1 MKARSDVKDVLQKNL
16 IKKRK
21 TKEKEIPLMDVLHSL
36 ATSIA
41 DKVTSERGDL
51 MSSGDEKEIDKETE
65 EMIDSLVSETLSNVF
80 GNKREGNEASKSVS
94 DDNTVKRTDAEKEND
109 KFKKDDADNT
119 DSAENSVSDDTIER
133 QAASKRNAER
143 SSDAAHDEA
152 ANQQTE
158 TLTED
163 GGTSQPLKEDDG
175 LSSAAGATETLDDD
189 LEDIT
194 DDEKG
199 KKEKKEKCKPSSI
212 VTCSCTFFS
221 LFHS

>member
-1 MKARSDVKDVLQKNL
+1 MKARSDVKDALQKNL
-16 IKKRK
+16 VKERK

-51 MSSGDEKEIDKETE
+51 MSNGDEKEIDKETE
-65 EMIDSLVSETLSNVF
+65 EMIDNLVSETLSNVF
-80 GNKREGNEASKSVS
+80 GNRKEGNEASKSVS

-109 KFKKDDADNT
+109 KFKKDDADNI
-119 DSAENSVSDDTIER
+119 DSAENSISDDTIER
-133 QAASKRNAER
+133 QAANKRNAER
-143 SSDAAHDEA
+143 SSGTVHDE

-163 GGTSQPLKEDDG
+163 GGTSQPLKGDDG
-175 LSSAAGATETLDDD
+175 LSSAAGATETLNDD

>member
-1 MKARSDVKDVLQKNL
+1 MKTRSDVKDVLQKNL
-16 IKKRK
+16 VKERK

-51 MSSGDEKEIDKETE
+51 MSNGDEKEIDKETE

-80 GNKREGNEASKSVS
+80 GTRKEGNKASESVS
-94 DDNTVKRTDAEKEND
+94 DDNTVKRTGAEKEND

-119 DSAENSVSDDTIER
+119 DSAETSISDDTIER
-133 QAASKRNAER
+133 QAANRRNAER
-143 SSDAAHDEA
+143 SSDTAHDE

-163 GGTSQPLKEDDG
+163 GGTSQPLKGDDR
-175 LSSAAGATETLDDD
+175 LSSGAGATETLDDD